1 MKISNTLGCFVYV
14 KLDLTL
20 DPKPALNLP
29 ASAEFCS
36 GQSVDLDAGSG
47 FSSYEWTKGGS
58 GTPISSN
65 QILNVTTAGTYNL
78 KVKNSFGCEN
88 SASVTV
94 TQSSLGTI
102 TGVQIVNNTATVIM
116 SNSGSF
122 LYSLNN
128 SVWQSSNIFNNLSNG
143 NHTVYVKTSGDC
155 VIGQMNFT
163 IFNVPNSFTPNADG
177 INDTWKIH
185 GMENYPNS
193 DIKVYDRNGK
203 LVLSKI
209 TIGTF
214 EWDGKFDSRAVPTGS
229 YWYIIKVS
237 DGRLLNGW
245 LLIKNRN

>member
-1 MKISNTLGCFVYV
+1 M
-14 KLDLTL
+14 
-20 DPKPALNLP
+20 
-29 ASAEFCS
+29 
-36 GQSVDLDAGSG
+36 
-47 FSSYEWTKGGS
+47 
-58 GTPISSN
+58 
-65 QILNVTTAGTYNL
+65 
-78 KVKNSFGCEN
+78 
-88 SASVTV
+88 
-94 TQSSLGTI
+94 
-102 TGVQIVNNTATVIM
+102 
-116 SNSGSF
+116 
-122 LYSLNN
+122 
-128 SVWQSSNIFNNLSNG
+128 
-143 NHTVYVKTSGDC
+143 
-155 VIGQMNFT
+155 IGQMNFT

-214 EWDGKFDSRAVPTGS
+214 EWDGKFDSRALPTGS